1 MNVKDQSKL
10 PIFVVDDHNEVLP
23 YIHRSIGS
31 KHLPFSGLT
40 MIHFDAHPDLL
51 VPNNMKAADIFD
63 KQFVY
68 DSVSI
73 ATWMVPLL
81 YAGHVSTVVWV
92 KPPWAEQIADGTYM
106 FWVGEC
112 RNSGCIRLSC
122 KINYFISEALYV
134 PEEDLINKKRVTL
147 ITITLEPSSWSS
159 SPAPPASDTTT
170 LYCSS
175 EPTVTGTAADSPHVA
190 AVGQPFPE
198 DCHISAPNLLKD
210 SKTELTQ
217 KSSDNSTRSSNS
229 TLTSED
235 QDCHHHQHHHNDNN
249 NHHQTI
255 ANMGMMPAKIEPGP
269 SPLKKP
275 CLSSVKLVEDMT
287 KSCPP
292 DQVHDEALGLR
303 LKSVF
308 SSIANLGEGLI
319 LDIDLDF
326 YSTKNPF
333 LEMFTDKQYQMLKEL
348 YHFTEPA
355 SDSEQ
360 AVTECIQS
368 RRKQLEELEEVF
380 RKLDNDP
387 GAQIDKSL
395 PRSDL
400 LTCLVDSLHKNPST
414 PIDFLILHDA
424 GCTCDDT
431 ELPHHVSSLAQIE
444 QLIKY
449 TDIFMSHLPKPK
461 LVTIARSVSDEY
473 CPPEQVENIQD
484 AVVSLLDSRY
494 AQMQLVKSYE

>member
-40 MIHFDAHPDLL
+40 MVHFDAHPDLL
-51 VPNNMKAADIFD
+51 VPNDMKAADIFD

-68 DSVSI
+68 
-73 ATWMVPLL
+73 
-81 YAGHVSTVVWV
+81 
-92 KPPWAEQIADGTYM
+92 E
-106 FWVGEC
+106 
-112 RNSGCIRLSC
+112 LSC

-170 LYCSS
+170 LHCSI
-175 EPTVTGTAADSPHVA
+175 EATVTGAAATDSPHVA
-190 AVGQPFPE
+190 AVEQPFPE
-198 DCHISAPNLLKD
+198 DCQISAPNLLKD
-210 SKTELTQ
+210 SKTELTL
-217 KSSDNSTRSSNS
+217 KSNDNSSTSSNS
-229 TLTSED
+229 TLTSEE
-235 QDCHHHQHHHNDNN
+235 QDCHHHHHHHNDNN

-255 ANMGMMPAKIEPGP
+255 ANMGMVPAKIEPGP

-287 KSCPP
+287 KSSAPLSSP
-292 DQVHDEALGLR
+292 ARLPEQVHDEALSLR

-355 SDSEQ
+355 SDSDQ
-360 AVTECIQS
+360 AITECIQS
-368 RRKQLEELEEVF
+368 RMKQLKELEEVF

-387 GAQIDKSL
+387 GTQIDKSL

-400 LTCLVDSLHKNPST
+400 LTRLVDSLHKNSST
-414 PIDFLILHDA
+414 PVDFLILHDA

-431 ELPHHVSSLAQIE
+431 ELPHHVSSLPQIE

-449 TDIFMSHLPKPK
+449 TDILVSHLPKPK

-473 CPPEQVENIQD
+473 CPPEQVEKIQD

-494 AQMQLVKSYE
+494 AQLQLVKSYE